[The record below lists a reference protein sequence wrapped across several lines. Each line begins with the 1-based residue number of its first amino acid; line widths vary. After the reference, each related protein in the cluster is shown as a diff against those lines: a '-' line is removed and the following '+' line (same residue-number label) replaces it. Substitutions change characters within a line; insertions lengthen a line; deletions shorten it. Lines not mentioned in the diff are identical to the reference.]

1 MAIAFCPGYSREPC
15 GTLVADYLGR
25 EVHPL
30 KNFRVECG
38 PIFPS
43 RAIGRDGPRP
53 PYPAGSGATRGVCA
67 ARILE
72 GTAGKRV
79 CCFLGRPGFMRSYDQ
94 HLSRAG
100 YAESRVR

>member
-25 EVHPL
+25 EVHP
-30 KNFRVECG
+30 ECG

-43 RAIGRDGPRP
+43 QATGSDGPRP
-53 PYPAGSGATRGVCA
+53 PYPAGSGATRGVWA

-79 CCFLGRPGFMRSYDQ
+79 CGFLGRPGFMRSYDQ

-100 YAESRVR
+100 YAESRIR